1 LHIPLQSAGLA
12 PLKLNGLKY
21 SKSQLFSH
29 SIVAGVNRVMPGG
42 RFSSCDRFLSAAV
55 ANRMLELCF
64 LLSGSLLSASVHSS
78 PMQAANAAKL
88 GKDLAAP
95 QTDGRALRRSVTI
108 ANFRRISWIAY
119 IVRVFRR
126 SGRG

>member
-42 RFSSCDRFLSAAV
+42 RLSSCDRFLSVAV
-55 ANRMLELCF
+55 ANRMLELGF
-64 LLSGSLLSASVHSS
+64 LLSGNLHSGSLLSASVLSS
-78 PMQAANAAKL
+78 PMQTANAAKP
-88 GKDLAAP
+88 GKDLAEP
-95 QTDGRALRRSVTI
+95 QTDGRALDRRSVII
-108 ANFRRISWIAY
+108 ARFQ
-119 IVRVFRR
+119 
-126 SGRG
+126 